1 MICCVGDKP
10 SPKPKLWLT
19 RTISTT
25 LNFFTRVDCFGGK
38 MPKYKATAKWI
49 GNVRS
54 VVDNS
59 RTHSVVCDL
68 STAAGGADTGPTAVE
83 LAIMSLADCA
93 TTIFADV
100 CKQSKI
106 ELVKVET
113 VAEAEKPPDSPK
125 LISATIRTTVSAKTR
140 KELLEAAWRRT
151 EANCPV
157 LSIFKEPI
165 PLKVEFEVILE

>member
-1 MICCVGDKP
+1 
-10 SPKPKLWLT
+10 
-19 RTISTT
+19 
-25 LNFFTRVDCFGGK
+25 

-49 GNVRS
+49 ENVRS

-68 STAAGGADTGPTAVE
+68 SVPSGGNDTGPTALE
-83 LAIMSLADCA
+83 LALMALADCA
-93 TTIFADV
+93 VTIFADV

-106 ELVKVET
+106 ELSKVEAI
-113 VAEAEKPPDSPK
+113 AEAEKPADSPI
-125 LISATIRTTVSAKTR
+125 LSGVTIKTKVSAKAR
-140 KELLEAAWRRT
+140 KELLESAWRRT

-165 PLKVEFEVILE
+165 PLKVEFEVTSE